1 MKFHQLKNEVC
12 REVKE
17 SLERVD
23 EKEVQ
28 LLLESI
34 LSAQK
39 VFVVGA
45 GRVMLI
51 MRSFAKRMK
60 HLGIDVH
67 VVGETVEPPI
77 GGKDLLL
84 AGSASG
90 ETMITVTIARIARS
104 RGARI
109 GLITSSTQS
118 KLRQLAN
125 ICVRIPCPTKLH
137 LSDEPRSFQP
147 MGNLFE
153 QSLLVFGDCL
163 AVLLQDRLRVTEE
176 QMWKAHANLE

>member
-1 MKFHQLKNEVC
+1 MRFHQLKNEVC
-12 REVKE
+12 REIKE

-39 VFVVGA
+39 VFVMGA
-45 GRVMLI
+45 GRVILMMCSL
-51 MRSFAKRMK
+51 AKRIK
-60 HLGIDVH
+60 HLGIDAH

-77 GGKDLLL
+77 GEKDLLL

-90 ETMITVTIARIARS
+90 ETIITVTIARIAKN

-109 GLITSSTQS
+109 GIITSSTQS
-118 KLRQLAN
+118 KLKELAD
-125 ICVRIPCPTKLH
+125 ICVRIPSPTKLH

-153 QSLLVFGDCL
+153 QSLLLFGDCI
-163 AVLLQDRLRVTEE
+163 AMLLQERLGVTEE
-176 QMWKAHANLE
+176 QMWNAHANLE